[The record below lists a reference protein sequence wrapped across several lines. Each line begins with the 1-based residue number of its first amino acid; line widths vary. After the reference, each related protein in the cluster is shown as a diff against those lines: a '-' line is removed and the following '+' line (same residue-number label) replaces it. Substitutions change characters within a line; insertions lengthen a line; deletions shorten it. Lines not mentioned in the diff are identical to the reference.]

1 VQVALFSVAPPL
13 FVQVAFA
20 LHLAA
25 CVVCALARSA
35 SQNSSSAHNTTV
47 VVGAVISQLQRAS
60 VASVPSRF
68 VQTVALSHLAAFQ
81 SSTLVDVEST
91 ESSHQLSASQM
102 TSVAVPSISGE
113 PHLQLSSFL
122 ATPSCAAQA
131 VISSPVFE
139 HVPVVPLAQ
148 LWLALQMLLVAG
160 VPEPTQLHLNVFVPF
175 SHAASAAH
183 LTPGLLSLV
192 VLWQNC
198 VSEQV
203 VPPQSHSAVFWVT
216 PVKSAHGAGVVQ
228 RVSEERVFLQ

>member
-1 VQVALFSVAPPL
+1 
-13 FVQVAFA
+13 
-20 LHLAA
+20 
-25 CVVCALARSA
+25 
-35 SQNSSSAHNTTV
+35 
-47 VVGAVISQLQRAS
+47 
-60 VASVPSRF
+60 
-68 VQTVALSHLAAFQ
+68 
-81 SSTLVDVEST
+81 
-91 ESSHQLSASQM
+91 M

-122 ATPSCAAQA
+122 ATPSCAAHA

-139 HVPVVPLAQ
+139 QVPVVPLAQ
-148 LWLALQMLLVAG
+148 LWFALQMLLED
-160 VPEPTQLHLNVFVPF
+160 PEPTQLHLNVFVPF
-175 SHAASAAH
+175 SQSASAAH